1 MAIFEPNKDFD
12 FSQVYLDT
20 PQPIQGGTFFTKLL
34 TRDGNPLYMQMP
46 VSSTKQGIVTTKK
59 NKYCDL
65 LYDKENQESLIGWIL
80 ALEEHCQKTIF
91 DKSELWFHND
101 FTKDDIETLMTPVY
115 RLHNSGK
122 KLLVRTY
129 IDVGRENRKH
139 KCVVYDEREV
149 QTNIA
154 RIMAHTSII
163 PLVLIEGVKFSSKSF
178 DIVIKLTQ
186 IMVLDDEVEET
197 NNCLIRRASSNV
209 NAPTAVLEA
218 PLEEAPLEEAPIA
231 EAPAEEAPAE
241 EAPLMDAP
249 IEEAPLMEAPIEE
262 APIEEAPIEEA
273 PIEEAPVMEA
283 PVMEAPVMEAPI
295 EEAPVMEAPLVEAP
309 LVEAPVSDVSS
320 TLVSAGDNASLSNE
334 ETLED
339 SKQSELV
346 DIDLPI
352 PEGEPMNL
360 RKPNEI
366 YYEIYQAAKDKAIKM
381 RRAAVEAYLETK
393 EIKSK
398 YMLEDIE
405 DSDEDSDEGS
415 HEGSDEG
422 SDEGYPENSIGS
434 DVEHP

>member
-197 NNCLIRRASSNV
+197 NNCLIRRASSKV
-209 NAPTAVLEA
+209 NAPTAVMEA
-218 PLEEAPLEEAPIA
+218 PAEEAPIA

-241 EAPLMDAP
+241 EAPLEEAP
-249 IEEAPLMEAPIEE
+249 LVEAPLMEAPIEE
-262 APIEEAPIEEA
+262 APIEEAPIE
-273 PIEEAPVMEA
+273 
-283 PVMEAPVMEAPI
+283 
-295 EEAPVMEAPLVEAP
+295 EAP

-405 DSDEDSDEGS
+405 DSDEDSDEGT
-415 HEGSDEG
+415 HEG

>member
-20 PQPIQGGTFFTKLL
+20 PQPIQGGTFFTKIL
-34 TRDGNPLYMQMP
+34 TGDGNPLYMQMP
-46 VSSTKQGIVTTKK
+46 VSMSKQGIVTTKK

-80 ALEEHCQKTIF
+80 ALEEHCQKNIY
-91 DKSELWFHND
+91 DKSEMWFHND
-101 FTKDDIETLMTPVY
+101 FTKDDIESLMTPVY

-129 IDVGRENRKH
+129 IDVGRENRQH

-197 NNCLIRRASSNV
+197 SNCLIRRTSSKV
-209 NAPTAVLEA
+209 NAPISDETALVIA
-218 PLEEAPLEEAPIA
+218 PPEPVK
-231 EAPAEEAPAE
+231 EAPAPVIAVTEEEAPAAAPAPAVMEEQAPAPALMEE
-241 EAPLMDAP
+241 EAPEPAP
-249 IEEAPLMEAPIEE
+249 VTAVMEEEAPEPAPALIEEAPEPAPAPALMEETP
-262 APIEEAPIEEA
+262 
-273 PIEEAPVMEA
+273 
-283 PVMEAPVMEAPI
+283 
-295 EEAPVMEAPLVEAP
+295 APLVQGE
-309 LVEAPVSDVSS
+309 
-320 TLVSAGDNASLSNE
+320 TNGSLSDE

-346 DIDLPI
+346 DIDFPI

-366 YYEIYQAAKDKAIKM
+366 YYEIYQAAKDKAVKM

-415 HEGSDEG
+415 DE
-422 SDEGYPENSIGS
+422 ESIGS